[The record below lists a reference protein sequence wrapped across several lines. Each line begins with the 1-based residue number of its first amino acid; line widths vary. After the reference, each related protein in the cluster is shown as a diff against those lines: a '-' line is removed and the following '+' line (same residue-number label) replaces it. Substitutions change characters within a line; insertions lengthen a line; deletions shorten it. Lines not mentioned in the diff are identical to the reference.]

1 MELGNLAG
9 LTRTVI
15 PQWGQWLQWKDDRT
29 RSQSSWFR
37 VLPLPHTCCVTL
49 GKSLN
54 LSLPQFPQLGED
66 GHSAV
71 PASPGAVGLEGGDL
85 CGHLETP

>member
-15 PQWGQWLQWKDDRT
+15 PQWGQWLQWKDDQT

-71 PASPGAVGLEGGDL
+71 PASPGS
-85 CGHLETP
+85 CGA

>member
-54 LSLPQFPQLGED
+54 LTEHLFPHLQNEDNTSTCLLGRL
-66 GHSAV
+66 S
-71 PASPGAVGLEGGDL
+71 
-85 CGHLETP
+85 ETSNT